1 MSGHAAWN
9 LPCLYLRNGLALTKG
24 ERRHSRRAVR
34 QSYSGPCNEMI
45 NKRDIEIEHQ
55 QSGDL
60 PCEEKEDDATESCEE
75 GSPVQKNEPPG

>member
-1 MSGHAAWN
+1 
-9 LPCLYLRNGLALTKG
+9 
-24 ERRHSRRAVR
+24 
-34 QSYSGPCNEMI
+34 MI